1 MSRKDRVEHA
11 MRDELAQ
18 LIAREVHD
26 PRVAAAGVVGVSRVE
41 CTPDFS
47 VANVWISIYATDAVA
62 AKAIAGLKTA
72 AGFLRGPLARR
83 LHLGRPPEL
92 RFHHDRSS
100 EVALQLA
107 AIVRED
113 QAMAVAVG
121 RTATGTVAEATADV
135 AVTEVTD
142 AAGGTDAA
150 AEPGA
155 DPAAAL
161 GVDPAPAADPEA

>member
-18 LIAREVHD
+18 LIAREVKD
-26 PRVAAAGVVGVSRVE
+26 PRVTAAGVVGVSRVE
-41 CTPDFS
+41 CTPDFA

-62 AKAIAGLKTA
+62 AKAMAGLKTA

-100 EVALQLA
+100 EVSLQLSQ
-107 AIVRED
+107 IVRED
-113 QAMAVAVG
+113 QAKAAAVG
-121 RTATGTVAEATADV
+121 RAPGSDAPVIDPPAHEHAPPPADDHD
-135 AVTEVTD
+135 TD
-142 AAGGTDAA
+142 D
-150 AEPGA
+150 ESS
-155 DPAAAL
+155 
-161 GVDPAPAADPEA
+161 

>member
-1 MSRKDRVEHA
+1 

-18 LIAREVHD
+18 LIAREVKD
-26 PRVAAAGVVGVSRVE
+26 PRVTAAGVVGVSKVE

-47 VANVWISIYATDAVA
+47 VANVWISIYASDAVA

-100 EVALQLA
+100 EVSLQLS

-113 QAMAVAVG
+113 QAKATEAGRSGTGSASEPAPVAD
-121 RTATGTVAEATADV
+121 ATTVTAD
-135 AVTEVTD
+135 
-142 AAGGTDAA
+142 
-150 AEPGA
+150 PPP
-155 DPAAAL
+155 DPAT
-161 GVDPAPAADPEA
+161 D